1 MREITQW
8 FIMLLGCMIPTGYWC
23 LLPRRGVQDR
33 QKIVNSVQ
41 EKLRYL

>member
-1 MREITQW
+1 MRETTQW
-8 FIMLLGCMIPTGYWC
+8 FIRILGSMIPVGYWC
-23 LLPRRGVQDR
+23 LLLRRGVQDR